1 MARTS
6 GVPVGADVRERLRA
20 AQRAEADAIAN
31 VQKAVAAEAATRRRL
46 DEVTLRHRAELL
58 TAARVIHAALAAVVR
73 TSGIERAAVL
83 LDVSPQTL
91 RSAVKEIAKETVKET
106 SVQATSQETIAATTA
121 PTIAPANT

>member
-6 GVPVGADVRERLRA
+6 GMPIGTDVRDRLRV

-31 VQKAVAAEAATRRRL
+31 VQKAVAAEADSRRRL
-46 DEVTLRHRAELL
+46 DAVTLRHRAELL
-58 TAARVIHAALAAVVR
+58 TAARAIHAAQAAVVR

-83 LDVSPQTL
+83 LDVSPKIL
-91 RSAVKEIAKETVKET
+91 RSAVKEIAKETDKET
-106 SVQATSQETIAATTA
+106 SVQATNKETLAATTA